1 MTTTWKKING
11 YPNHSVSTDGQ
22 IRNDK
27 TGRIYK
33 TWLDS
38 NGYPSLHLG
47 KDIKRLHK
55 LVAEAFIE
63 NPHNLP
69 EVNHKDGNKT
79 NCHKSNLEWCTHA
92 ENISHSWRTLDRKQR
107 HEDLRVECIETGV
120 VYENATAAAKA
131 VGRSHTAIK
140 KCLYGKTKTCAGLH
154 WRYYYDYENGSNPGG
169 EGYDLWLCKS
179 RWEEY
184 FGLPEELCDE

>member
-1 MTTTWKKING
+1 MWKKING
-11 YPNHSVSTDGQ
+11 YPNHSVSIDGQ

-55 LVAEAFIE
+55 IVAEAFIE

-69 EVNHKDGNKT
+69 EVNHKDGNKN

-92 ENISHSWRTLDRKQR
+92 ENIRHSWQILGRKHK
-107 HEDLRVECIETGV
+107 HEKSCVECIETGE
-120 VYENATAAAKA
+120 VYKNITAAAKA
-131 VGRSHTAIK
+131 VGRSPAAIK
-140 KCLYGKTKTCAGLH
+140 KCLDGKTKTCAGLH
-154 WRYYYDYENGSNPGG
+154 WRYCYDYENRSDPGG
-169 EGYDLWLCKS
+169 EGFDLWICKS

-184 FGLPEELCDE
+184 FGVPEEQGFE

>member
-1 MTTTWKKING
+1 MVIWKRIKG
-11 YPNHSVSTDGQ
+11 YTDFSVSDDGRV
-22 IRNDK
+22 RNNK

-47 KDIKRLHK
+47 KDIKRVHK
-55 LVAEAFIE
+55 LVAEAFIP
-63 NPHNLP
+63 NPRNLP

-79 NCHKSNLEWCTHA
+79 NCHESNLEWCTHSD
-92 ENISHSWRTLDRKQR
+92 NITHSWRILGRVYKC
-107 HEDLRVECIETGV
+107 EKSRVECIETGE
-120 VYENATAAAKA
+120 VYENAPAAAKA
-131 VGRSHTAIK
+131 VGRSPSAIK

-154 WRYYYDYENGSNPGG
+154 WRYYYDYENGSDPRG
-169 EGYDLWLCKS
+169 EGYDLWLCKT

-184 FGLPEELCDE
+184 FGVPEEQSAV